1 MASVSHMGRQK
12 VFGLGLART
21 GTTSLHEAMQLLG
34 LRSAPESTAFLDGI
48 DADHLAAFDAFFDN
62 PVPFRYEQLDTLV
75 GEDARWIV
83 TERSIDEWLA
93 SMEWL
98 FGPGQ
103 QRLDRRTRALGR
115 RVHLDV
121 YGIDEFDA
129 DRLRMVHIEHY
140 AKLRTWLADRPHVWL
155 DLADLS
161 WSPLCELLDLPEPDR
176 PFPRANERAV
186 SPPPTR
192 RWRR

>member
-1 MASVSHMGRQK
+1 MGRQK

-48 DADHLAAFDAFFDN
+48 DAEHLAAFDAFFDN
-62 PVPFRYEQLDTLV
+62 PVPFRYEQLDAVV
-75 GEDARWIV
+75 GDSARWIV
-83 TERSIDEWLA
+83 TERPVEDWLT
-93 SMEWL
+93 SMQWL

-103 QRLDRRTRALGR
+103 DRLDSRTRALGR

-121 YGIDEFDA
+121 YGIDEFDP
-129 DRLRMVHIEHY
+129 DRLRTVHAEHY
-140 AKLRTWLADRPHVWL
+140 ANLRTWVTGRPHVWL
-155 DLADLS
+155 NLTELS
-161 WSPLCELLDLPEPDR
+161 WSPLCALLDLPEPR
-176 PFPRANERAV
+176 RRFPRANQRDDSQRPA
-186 SPPPTR
+186 R